1 MLNKRT
7 LALALALSL
16 PMMANAAGDVAAGK
30 AKSMMCAG
38 CHGADGIAI
47 APMYPNLKGQKAM
60 YLESSL
66 KAFKDQSR
74 KGGQAAMM
82 YGMAAPLTDA
92 DIKNLAAYYSS
103 LK

>member
-7 LALALALSL
+7 IALAIALCV
-16 PMMANAAGDVAAGK
+16 PMFANAAGDAAAGK

-38 CHGADGIAI
+38 CHGSDGTAI
-47 APMYPNLKGQKAM
+47 APMYPNLKGQNAA
-60 YLESSL
+60 YIESSL
-66 KAFKDQSR
+66 KAFKNKTR
-74 KGGQAAMM
+74 KGGMAAMM
-82 YGMAAPLTDA
+82 YGMAAPLSDA